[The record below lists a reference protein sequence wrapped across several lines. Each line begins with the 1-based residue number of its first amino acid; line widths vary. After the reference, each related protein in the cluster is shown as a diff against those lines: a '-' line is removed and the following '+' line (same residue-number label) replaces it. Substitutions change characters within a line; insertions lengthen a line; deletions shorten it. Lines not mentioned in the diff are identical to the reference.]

1 MSNISLEDK
10 YRILRKASIAQSAIS
25 DFMIELQDGRNQAI
39 LKALYDNNTATHNL
53 ASLIRIQLGGKGGE

>member
-10 YRILRKASIAQSAIS
+10 YRILRKAATAQAAIS

-39 LKALYDNNTATHNL
+39 LNALYDNNTATKNL
-53 ASLIRIQLGGKGGE
+53 SALIRIQLGGKDGK